1 MNICSLSLQPEL
13 LIKKEVIMPRGDRTG
28 PSGTGPMTGRRMGN
42 CVEES
47 GVGAGFFGRGFGF
60 NQGRGMGNGRNAGW
74 FSGFGNSGVSEK
86 TTLENG
92 IRVLKDQLSSLEKQL
107 SSFKKES

>member
-1 MNICSLSLQPEL
+1 
-13 LIKKEVIMPRGDRTG
+13 MPRGDRTG

-47 GVGAGFFGRGFGF
+47 GAGAGFFGRGFGF

-92 IRVLKDQLSSLEKQL
+92 IRVLKDQLSSLENQL

>member
-1 MNICSLSLQPEL
+1 
-13 LIKKEVIMPRGDRTG
+13 MPRGDKTG
-28 PSGTGPMTGRRMGN
+28 PMGNGSMTGRRMGN
-42 CVEES
+42 CAEDNNS
-47 GVGAGFFGRGFGF
+47 RFGFFGRGFGF
-60 NQGRGMGNGRNAGW
+60 NRGQGLGSGRNAGR
-74 FSGFGNSGVSEK
+74 FSGFGNSGVSDK

>member
-1 MNICSLSLQPEL
+1 
-13 LIKKEVIMPRGDRTG
+13 MPRGDRMG
-28 PSGTGPMTGRRMGN
+28 PMGNGPMTGRRMGN
-42 CVEES
+42 CAEDNSS
-47 GVGAGFFGRGFGF
+47 GFGFFGRGFGF
-60 NQGRGMGNGRNAGW
+60 NRGGGLGSGRNAGW
-74 FSGFGNSGVSEK
+74 FSGFANAGVSEK

>member
-1 MNICSLSLQPEL
+1 
-13 LIKKEVIMPRGDRTG
+13 MPRGDRTG
-28 PSGTGPMTGRRMGN
+28 PMGNGPMTGRRMGN
-42 CVEES
+42 CVED
-47 GVGAGFFGRGFGF
+47 GGAGTGFFSRGFGF
-60 NQGRGMGNGRNAGW
+60 NRGHGQGSGRNAGW

-92 IRVLKDQLSSLEKQL
+92 IRVLKDQLYSLEQQL